1 MAPRAVPGRPA
12 APVLDWIVFKV
23 AQRCNLNCTYC
34 YVYNRGDDSWKS
46 RPKRASV
53 DVTDQLARRIREH
66 CEAFALTDFTVEL
79 HGGEP
84 LLLGKPRMRDL
95 LERLHLGVGP
105 AISLKIVMQT
115 NGLLLDHEWLELL
128 AYYGV
133 TFGLSLDGPPDIADR
148 RRVTLDGRGSTEPL
162 LRRIADLRSRSDYF
176 DALNS
181 GVLCVLDPDA
191 DGRAL
196 VEWFADNGFRGLDF
210 LLPDGNWENPPQD
223 WRGSDTYAPVLLS
236 AFDAWLGLGDRAPR
250 IRIFDVM
257 MMADGRPAPSRRLRR
272 RPARAVRGRI
282 RRRHRGRRHDPDLRR
297 AVLARHPQHLRPSA
311 RQPCRVLRA
320 RGAAAAE
327 RHLPGLFRLCRLPR
341 RLPAPPV
348 RPRVVRSSVDPL
360 RRPVPTHRT
369 DGRDPGHAP
378 AEECRP
384 RRIGGPRSCDRWA
397 I

>member
-23 AQRCNLNCTYC
+23 VQRCNLNCTYC

-105 AISLKIVMQT
+105 GISLKIVMQT

-257 MMADGRPAPSRRLRR
+257 MMGLMGVRPHLDAF
-272 RPARAVRGRI
+272 G
-282 RRRHRGRRHDPDLRR
+282 GDLRGLCVVESDGGIGVVDTIR
-297 AVLARHPQHLRPSA
+297 ICGEPFSRDTLNIFDHPLGSHAEFYGLETLQRPSDTCRDCSAFAACRGGYLPHRFDRGSFDHPSIHCGALFQLTERMVETLATHLPKSAVLA
-311 RQPCRVLRA
+311 
-320 RGAAAAE
+320 G
-327 RHLPGLFRLCRLPR
+327 
-341 RLPAPPV
+341 
-348 RPRVVRSSVDPL
+348 
-360 RRPVPTHRT
+360 
-369 DGRDPGHAP
+369 
-378 AEECRP
+378 
-384 RRIGGPRSCDRWA
+384 
-397 I
+397 